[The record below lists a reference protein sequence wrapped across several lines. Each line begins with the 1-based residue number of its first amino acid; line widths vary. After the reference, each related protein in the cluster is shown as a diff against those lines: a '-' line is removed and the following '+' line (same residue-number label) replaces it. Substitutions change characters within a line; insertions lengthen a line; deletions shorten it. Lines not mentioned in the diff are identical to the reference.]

1 VSPRQV
7 HPHGEHRAIGV
18 TRIGTFP
25 NSGVRE
31 FMPPD
36 PGEMLDW
43 ILVLDDVLK
52 NYSPPGAAQ

>member
-1 VSPRQV
+1 V